1 MTFLIPVLIV
11 VWNVLILVLE
21 RAPAVEVVPEIV
33 KFFNLLFRA
42 IVVTQLRNRL
52 VFAESTF
59 GFKDRAPRLEEA
71 LLLSLFFG
79 RRFNTRSLVNGV
91 ELTAF
96 YWVKKDFGG
105 FLDAFEE

>member
-1 MTFLIPVLIV
+1 M
-11 VWNVLILVLE
+11 VLE
-21 RAPAVEVVPEIV
+21 GAPAVEIVPEIV
-33 KFFNLLFRA
+33 EFFNLLFRA
-42 IVVTQLRNRL
+42 VVVTELRNRL

-79 RRFNTRSLVNGV
+79 RRFNTRGLVDGI

-96 YWVKKDFGG
+96 YGIKKDFGG
-105 FLDAFEE
+105 FLDAFEERVIF